1 MPNVPTRHADHDP
14 LLVAAYAAGDATG
27 TELDAAQA
35 LVAGC
40 PDCAALHHD
49 LRSIAAALPTLP
61 VPVRRRDFRLAPE
74 QAAALRPPG
83 WRRLLDVFAGP
94 RFRFAGPLGTGLA
107 TLGLAGLLVAGGA
120 GVPLGGGTT
129 SSVAGAPSDG
139 ASQAEAPAA
148 APVAG
153 AAASPYDVE
162 PSGAPS
168 RDDTSV
174 KANDA
179 AASPGSPVQ
188 PFASRL
194 AASASVA
201 PEAFT
206 GDGASPVPAAG
217 SLVGAPATPDGPG
230 QGPPLLPVVSALA
243 LVLGLV
249 LAALRLA
256 GRRTGVRA

>member
-139 ASQAEAPAA
+139 ASAVDRELASA
-148 APVAG
+148 APSDAV
-153 AAASPYDVE
+153 
-162 PSGAPS
+162 SGGGPKILAPV
-168 RDDTSV
+168 TGGGV
-174 KANDA
+174 NPDA
-179 AASPGSPVQ
+179 AASSSPGHAFGVAQ
-188 PFASRL
+188 PS
-194 AASASVA
+194 
-201 PEAFT
+201 
-206 GDGASPVPAAG
+206 PAAAEPSPDAAEG
-217 SLVGAPATPDGPG
+217 LTEAQGISPSGVRGEVAAAATAPLPGAP
-230 QGPPLLPVVSALA
+230 LVSAAGLA
-243 LVLGLV
+243 LTVVGLLLV
-249 LAALRLA
+249 ALRLLA
-256 GRRTGVRA
+256 RRAS